1 MVFGTVVMT
10 ENPTPLAAAARF
22 KEVRLDGKTCLEYLY
37 LRKQILAPVGAQD
50 SDSHGNCKDSQAKL
64 IRPLQTQHLG
74 YMLLNEIDL

>member
-22 KEVRLDGKTCLEYLY
+22 NEVRLDGRKCLEYQF

>member
-22 KEVRLDGKTCLEYLY
+22 NEVRLDGGKYLEYSF
-37 LRKQILAPVGAQD
+37 LRKQNLAPVGAQD

>member
-22 KEVRLDGKTCLEYLY
+22 NEVRLDGGKYLF
-37 LRKQILAPVGAQD
+37 LRKQILAPVGAED